1 MPMSKTELQH
11 RLKESQ
17 DRAKLLT
24 QSVIGF
30 KEQRN
35 KAQTALRKIIHARDY
50 RADHAKYPVP
60 PNGPDRNTQ
69 GFDDWAADL
78 ASQALGAGLRSRPEE
93 EEEEPNNY
101 TLCRVCGA
109 TYHEDAGEIAM
120 RINLDELLDLA
131 AKVEAARADVKTQAK
146 TLLHVSEKANRLE
159 AALRALV
166 EGEPE
171 VEPDL
176 DEEKEL
182 KAGPDTGSHIKT
194 RPWRY
199 RDLGWHDAKEG
210 YMDKEF
216 EYGGADYARQAK
228 LLGLGTREKVEKR
241 WKVWLTED
249 EIVQVREA
257 TYAARIAKGLK
268 TGIPRNRLVL
278 VGSE

>member
-1 MPMSKTELQH
+1 
-11 RLKESQ
+11 
-17 DRAKLLT
+17 
-24 QSVIGF
+24 
-30 KEQRN
+30 
-35 KAQTALRKIIHARDY
+35 
-50 RADHAKYPVP
+50 
-60 PNGPDRNTQ
+60 
-69 GFDDWAADL
+69 
-78 ASQALGAGLRSRPEE
+78 
-93 EEEEPNNY
+93 
-101 TLCRVCGA
+101 
-109 TYHEDAGEIAM
+109 M

-194 RPWRY
+194 RAWRY

-216 EYGGADYARQAK
+216 IYRGSDYVRHAA
-228 LLGLGTREKVEKR
+228 LLELGTRDTETKV
-241 WKVWLTED
+241 VWLTED

-257 TYAARIAKGLK
+257 TYASRIARGLK
-268 TGIPRNRLVL
+268 TGIPRNRLNGL
-278 VGSE
+278 GGK